1 MTRRGANSRNFWR
14 DERGSTFIF
23 FGVAMTTIIGFAAF
37 AVDVGYLYAL
47 NNKLQVTA
55 DAAALAGASGLPDA
69 SAAQTAALD
78 YAAKNMPPGK
88 HGTVLSASDV
98 VSGNWDP
105 ATRTFNPAG
114 TPVNAIQVTARRT
127 QANGNGAGL
136 FFARFLGFSE
146 VDMVATAVAAI
157 PAAPCVVVLDPAANE
172 ALEVETNVTLN
183 CGVQV
188 NSTDPGAIEVSGTSC
203 LSATSIAVTGGYT
216 GSCIS
221 PAPVTGAPA
230 IPDPLAAL
238 PPPAYSGCDY
248 TTTVNISSSTTL
260 TPGVYCGGIKITG
273 GNVTFQPG
281 MYVLSGT
288 GLHVSG
294 DASLTGSE
302 VTFYLAP
309 GTVGDIGKSVD
320 IKGTAQATLSAP
332 TAGPYEGVLFYQDRA
347 APTTLKNYI
356 KGGSDMVV
364 TGTLYFPTTEV
375 EFSGNSNTT
384 AGIWTSVIARLLRI
398 QGSTYFG
405 PGNYPGTYPPNVAFS
420 GLVN

>member
-1 MTRRGANSRNFWR
+1 MTRRGTNSRNFWR
-14 DERGSTFIF
+14 DERGSTLIL
-23 FGVAMTTIIGFAAF
+23 FGVAFAGIMGFAAL
-37 AVDVGYLYAL
+37 VIDVGYLYAL
-47 NNKLQVTA
+47 DNKLQVTA
-55 DAAALAGASGLPDA
+55 DSAALAGARRLPDA

-78 YAAKNMPPGK
+78 YAAKNMPAAA

-281 MYVLSGT
+281 MYVLDGV
-288 GLHVSG
+288 GLQVSG
-294 DASLTGSE
+294 NAVLTGSE

-309 GTVGDIGKSVD
+309 GTAGETGKSVH
-320 IKGTAQATLSAP
+320 ITGTAQATLSAP
-332 TAGPYEGVLFYQDRA
+332 TSGPYEGILFYQDRA
-347 APTTLKNYI
+347 APTTLKNYF

-364 TGTLYFPTTEV
+364 TGALYFPTTKV
-375 EFSGNSNTT
+375 EFSGNNNTT
-384 AGIWTSVIARLLRI
+384 AGIWTSLIARKVEFEGNSFFAAGNFP
-398 QGSTYFG
+398 GSF
-405 PGNYPGTYPPNVAFS
+405 PANVAS
-420 GLVN
+420 TALVD